1 MGFRHAER
9 DDYYERDV
17 ERTNMKRRAI
27 FLAMMCLALSG
38 CSSREVFESEKAAK
52 SSIVNKDF
60 QKVMANLG
68 PPDAVREGGSLP
80 DGTVFSELWQYRRTV
95 RENRTG
101 DLTDL
106 NLFLYRGMVV
116 KVSSGKVNAKFYNPG
131 ASLNGGA
138 RAGPRTPLQDGKMRV
153 AP

>member
-1 MGFRHAER
+1 M
-9 DDYYERDV
+9 
-17 ERTNMKRRAI
+17 NMKRLAI
-27 FLAMMCLALSG
+27 CLAMICLALPG
-38 CSSREVFESEKAAK
+38 CSSREVFESEKTAK
-52 SSIVNKDF
+52 SLVAGKNF
-60 QKVMANLG
+60 QKVMENLG

-80 DGTVFSELWQYRRTV
+80 DGTVFSEIWQYRRTV

-116 KVSSGKVNAKFYNPG
+116 GVSSGKVKATLYNPG
-131 ASLNGGA
+131 ASLSGGL
-138 RAGPRTPLQDGKMRV
+138 RGGSVTPPQDGKMRV

>member
-1 MGFRHAER
+1 M
-9 DDYYERDV
+9 DV
-17 ERTNMKRRAI
+17 QRTNMKRLAI
-27 FLAMMCLALSG
+27 CLAMILLTLPG

-52 SSIVNKDF
+52 PLIVGRNF
-60 QKVMANLG
+60 QEVMGKLG
-68 PPDAVREGGSLP
+68 PPDSVREGGSLP
-80 DGTVFSELWQYRRTV
+80 NGTVFSETWQYRRTV

-116 KVSSGKVNAKFYNPG
+116 GLSCGKVKAKFYNPG
-131 ASLNGGA
+131 ASLTGGL
-138 RAGPRTPLQDGKMRV
+138 RGGSMTPLQDGKMRV